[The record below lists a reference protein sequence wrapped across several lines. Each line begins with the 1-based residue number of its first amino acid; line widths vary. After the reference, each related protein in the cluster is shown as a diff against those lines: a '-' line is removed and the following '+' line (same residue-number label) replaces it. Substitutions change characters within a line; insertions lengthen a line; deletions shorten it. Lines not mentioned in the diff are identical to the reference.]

1 MHSGP
6 APRAPRSGLLPTLLD
21 FTSLPDHCLACRR
34 HVSLT
39 AEPWHWLSCTT
50 IAKGE
55 QTRRHDAVVD
65 AIARV
70 ARLVAAQVKKEV
82 VGLVADSGKQRPD
95 LQIAFPGRMLLTD
108 VSVSSSLT
116 AARMKL
122 NASSAS
128 DWQTRK
134 NIKYQSVAAQLGAE
148 LLNVCVEACGG
159 MASDAV
165 RLVQAIGE
173 EGARWSMGTWKS
185 ADIERQLLGAIAVAV
200 QRSNALMML
209 SGFTRM
215 MRVQPDGSNKQ
226 RASGWVSRRVGEGAK
241 PTC

>member
-1 MHSGP
+1 M
-6 APRAPRSGLLPTLLD
+6 
-21 FTSLPDHCLACRR
+21 
-34 HVSLT
+34 
-39 AEPWHWLSCTT
+39 
-50 IAKGE
+50 
-55 QTRRHDAVVD
+55 VD

-82 VGLVADSGKQRPD
+82 VGLVADSGRQRPD

-173 EGARWSMGTWKS
+173 EGARWSQGTWKS

-200 QRSNALMML
+200 QRGNALMML

-215 MRVQPDGSNKQ
+215 MRVQLDGSNKH
-226 RASGWVSRRVGEGAK
+226 RASGWVSWRGGEGAK
-241 PTC
+241 PSC